1 MTRTDLKDFYE
12 QRKASF
18 TSALQDTN
26 TRINLI
32 SNLRLAA
39 ALVFL
44 TVFYF
49 GFRYHDL
56 FYLLIPIL
64 VVFAILV
71 RRHASLFSKKTH
83 LENLCVAQRHELH
96 ALEGDY
102 SHNSSGSEFIDVH
115 HPFTHD
121 LDVFGESSLF
131 QYINRSNT
139 RGGKKRLA
147 DRFSSAPENPEEIRS
162 WQAAVSELAGKTGL
176 RQEVQAMS
184 MQADELPND
193 HQQLI
198 QWLREPAFVYGRIFY
213 KIILHVF
220 PPITIA
226 LVISA
231 FFLDGVGAYALLAA
245 GVQWIFLGFHLKRVN
260 AFHQYVSRKKNML
273 QNYGGILGVIRN
285 EKYDSVLM
293 KSLGSR
299 AGEADVKVRK
309 LASLVSAFDA
319 RLNSMTNLFV
329 NSLLLYDLQCV
340 YRLEKWRDENK
351 EHLASWL
358 DVVCEA
364 EALCSLGTFA
374 FNHPAFSFP
383 DINTTRTLSAVG
395 LGHPLLN
402 EQERVIND
410 FHLDKDHSIMI
421 ITGANMA
428 GKSTFLRSVGVNV
441 VLALSG
447 APVCG
452 KAFSCPL
459 IRLRSGMRTADSLK
473 ENQSYF
479 YAELD
484 RLKSIMDELREGTP
498 LLILLDE
505 ILKGTNSTD
514 KQSGSVALVN
524 QLVEYPCLVLIATH
538 DLALGDLEKVYPV
551 KVGNYSFEAN
561 IENDQLFFDYKLK
574 RGIAQKMNAT
584 FLMRK
589 MGIIKQNTTA

>member
-18 TSALQDTN
+18 TTALQNTN

-39 ALVFL
+39 ALIFL
-44 TVFYF
+44 AVFYF

-83 LENLCVAQRHELH
+83 LENLCVAQRHELQ

-102 SHNSSGSEFIDVH
+102 SHNSSGSEFIDIH

-147 DRFSSAPENPEEIRS
+147 DRLSSAPENPEEIRS

-198 QWLREPAFVYGRIFY
+198 QWLREPAFVYGRRFY

-220 PPITIA
+220 PPITLA

-231 FFLDGVGAYALLAA
+231 FFLDGLGAYALFAA
-245 GVQWIFLGFHLKRVN
+245 GLQWIFLGFHLKRVN

-285 EKYDSVLM
+285 GKYDSVLM

-299 AGEADVKVRK
+299 AGEADLKVRK

-358 DVVCEA
+358 DVVCET

-383 DINTTRTLSAVG
+383 DINTTQTLSAVG

-410 FHLDKDHSIMI
+410 LHLDKDHSIMI

-428 GKSTFLRSVGVNV
+428 GKSTFLRSLGVNV

-447 APVCG
+447 APVCA

-514 KQSGSVALVN
+514 KQSGSVALVS

-589 MGIIKQNTTA
+589 MGIIKQNTTT